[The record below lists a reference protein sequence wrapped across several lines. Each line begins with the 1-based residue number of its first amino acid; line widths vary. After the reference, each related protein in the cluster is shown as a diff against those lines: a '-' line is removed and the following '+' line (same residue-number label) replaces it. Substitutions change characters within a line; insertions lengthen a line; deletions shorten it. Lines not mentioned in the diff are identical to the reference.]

1 MDASSRDQTY
11 MRRALDLAAQGLG
24 RVEPNPMVGAVVVQ
38 SGEIVGEG
46 CHQRFGG
53 PHAEVFALQAAGP
66 RARGA
71 ELFVSLEP
79 CCHQG
84 KTPPCTGAILA
95 AGVRRVVAAVADPF
109 PEVCGRGVAVLKAT
123 GIETTIGVLAE
134 EARRLNAAFFKRQR
148 TGLPLVIAKWA
159 MTLDGR
165 FATAAGDSRWIS
177 SEESRR
183 RVHEVRRVVDAV
195 LVGAGTVLADEPSLT
210 VRHVD
215 PLPERG
221 QPTRVIVDGRLV
233 IDPAKDPAR
242 TARDAPVI
250 VYTSADAVRE
260 HADKAAALREE
271 GCEVVIVA
279 SEGENPRGGGSLQP
293 ERGGSL
299 ATASHRPDPPRA
311 DLRVPSAPLSLRGV
325 LEDLGAR
332 GMSRVLVEGGA
343 RVLGSFLAAGLVD
356 RVMIF
361 VSPRILA
368 SADAPGPAAG
378 PSGRALAD
386 ALPIAD
392 LTAERVGPDLLIQG
406 RVGEF

>member
-1 MDASSRDQTY
+1 MDASIRDQTY

-38 SGEIVGEG
+38 GSEIVGEG
-46 CHQRFGG
+46 YHQRFGG

-84 KTPPCTGAILA
+84 KTPPCTGAIQA
-95 AGVRRVVAAVADPF
+95 AGIRRVVAAVADPF
-109 PEVCGRGVAVLKAT
+109 PEVCGRGLAVLKAA

-134 EARRLNAAFFKRQR
+134 EARRLNAAFFKRQK

-165 FATAAGDSRWIS
+165 LATAAGESRWIS

-210 VRHVD
+210 VRHVA

-233 IDPAKDPAR
+233 IDPAKNPAR

-260 HADKAAALREE
+260 QADKAAALREE
-271 GCEVVIVA
+271 GCEVIEV
-279 SEGENPRGGGSLQP
+279 PP
-293 ERGGSL
+293 EAGK
-299 ATASHRPDPPRA
+299 
-311 DLRVPSAPLSLRGV
+311 VSLRGV

-361 VSPRILA
+361 VCPRILA
-368 SADAPGPAAG
+368 GADALGPAAG
-378 PSGRALAD
+378 PGGRTLAD
-386 ALPIAD
+386 ALPVAD
-392 LTAERVGPDLLIQG
+392 LAAERVGPDLLIQG
-406 RVGEF
+406 RLGEF